1 MVSTASKLRPSVKRL
16 VVQVIERS
24 DVPVEDK
31 LVAHRR
37 PTGVQLL
44 PSPLKYFRSVM
55 ELRVDLT
62 DPKSVAKACGF
73 ESHLADCEC
82 L

>member
-1 MVSTASKLRPSVKRL
+1 MVLTVSKLRPSVKRL

-24 DVPVEDK
+24 DVPAEDK
-31 LVAHRR
+31 LVAYRR

-55 ELRVDLT
+55 ESVDLT